1 MSLDKMESF
10 VVIENSGQVTDSFP
24 RFNKRCVRD
33 LVFAAILGL
42 IAFGL
47 FMLLSWKFGMI

>member
-33 LVFAAILGL
+33 LVLAVILGL
-42 IAFGL
+42 IAFV
-47 FMLLSWKFGMI
+47 LLLLISWKYGMI